1 MDLSSRDRDGLAGRL
16 RIGALE
22 STASTRLP
30 PLVAD
35 YHARWPRVEL
45 EISLGTSASLTDGV
59 HDGRIDCAFVARPE
73 PASTVSS
80 NETCRE
86 AGANDGLAATYA
98 YTEELLLVL
107 PPSHPHV
114 RAVDDLTIAAI
125 AVFAEGCTYR
135 RVLER
140 WLASTAGDNA
150 HARHWDVVEQTSYHG
165 ILTSVA
171 AGCCIALCPRSVLEA
186 QQTMPYVRTHSLG
199 MVDTFLIAREGFMSA
214 AYVEFVHAL
223 RRTGHAFRPRYRRP
237 AVSAESEANV
247 RPRYT
252 TSYLNPDKG
261 EANE

>member
-45 EISLGTSASLTDGV
+45 EIALGTSASLTDGV

-73 PASTVSS
+73 PASTLSS
-80 NETCRE
+80 NEAYRH

-107 PPSHPHV
+107 PASHPQV
-114 RAVDDLTIAAI
+114 RAADDLTIAAI

-140 WLASTAGDNA
+140 WLASTARDS
-150 HARHWDVVEQTSYHG
+150 ARHWDVVEQTSYHG
-165 ILTSVA
+165 ILTAVA
-171 AGCCIALCPRSVLEA
+171 AGCCIGLCPRSVLDA
-186 QQTMPYVRTHSLG
+186 QQTMPYVRTLSLG
-199 MVDTFLIAREGFMSA
+199 TVDTFLIAREGFMSA

-223 RRTGHAFRPRYRRP
+223 RRTGRAFRPRYRRS
-237 AVSAESEANV
+237 AVPAESEADV
-247 RPRYT
+247 RPRCT
-252 TSYLNPDKG
+252 MSYLNSDQG
-261 EANE
+261 ENE